1 MGIIFL
7 SLNVYVMQ
15 RSYLQ
20 IVVEDNV
27 QLNDINDTFVS
38 RLIDNYQQDW

>member
-38 RLIDNYQQDW
+38 RLIDNYQQD

>member
-1 MGIIFL
+1 
-7 SLNVYVMQ
+7 MQ

-38 RLIDNYQQDW
+38 RLIDNYQQD